1 LPPRCYLQAMSIIYA
16 GMEVP
21 CSLLKKIWPVINN
34 YFSQQAHLPYVGHV
48 GLWMLTFVVAPLMII
63 LYFSFLRAGSFG
75 QVLPGFTLENYIF
88 VFKGAHGLILLRSF
102 YYAFLT
108 NLICILLGYPLAY
121 WIVYY
126 GGRWKTLFIFL
137 IIIPSWTS
145 YLIRLYALRTLIGH
159 TGLINTALI
168 NIGLI
173 NAPVEFLYTQPA
185 VILGLVYSWL
195 PFMVL
200 PIYASLVGLDQS
212 LLEAADDLGARP
224 VEKFFTVTLPLTK
237 GGVFAGTILV
247 FIPAFGEWLVPMLMG
262 GAKVMMAGSL
272 VEHYFITTGNIPAG
286 AAMAA
291 LITATVLLVIYL
303 SVKLGGKEVL
313 ERIT

>member
-1 LPPRCYLQAMSIIYA
+1 MSA
-16 GMEVP
+16 D
-21 CSLLKKIWPVINN
+21 LLKKTWAALLK
-34 YFSQQAHLPYVGHV
+34 YLSQQSHLPYVGHV
-48 GLWMLTFVVAPLMII
+48 GLWMIVFVLAPLIII

-75 QVLPGFTLENYIF
+75 QILPGFTLDNYIS
-88 VFKGAHGLILLRSF
+88 VFKGTHGLILLRSF

-108 NLICILLGYPLAY
+108 NLICILIGYPLAY

-126 GGRWKTLFIFL
+126 GGRWKTLLIFL

-145 YLIRLYALRTLIGH
+145 YLIRLYALRTLIGN
-159 TGLINTALI
+159 TGLINTALQ

-173 NAPVEFLYTQPA
+173 GAPIEFLYSQQA
-185 VILGLVYSWL
+185 VIMGLVYSWL

-200 PIYASLVGLDQS
+200 PVYASLIGLDQS

-224 VEKFFTVTLPLTK
+224 FEKFFTVTLPLTK

-247 FIPAFGEWLVPMLMG
+247 FIPSFGEWLMPMLMG

-291 LITATVLLVIYL
+291 LITATVLLIIYL

-313 ERIT
+313 ERLT

>member
-1 LPPRCYLQAMSIIYA
+1 M
-16 GMEVP
+16 
-21 CSLLKKIWPVINN
+21 LKKTWTALA
-34 YFSQQAHLPYVGHV
+34 YYLSQQAHLPYVGHV
-48 GLWMLTFVVAPLMII
+48 GLWMIVFVIAPLLII
-63 LYFSFLRAGSFG
+63 LYFSFLRAGTFG
-75 QVLPGFTLENYIF
+75 QILPGLTLDNYIF

-108 NLICILLGYPLAY
+108 NLICILIGYPLAY

-126 GGRWKTLFIFL
+126 GGRWKTFLIFL
-137 IIIPSWTS
+137 IVIPSWTS
-145 YLIRLYALRTLIGH
+145 YLIRLYALRTLIGN
-159 TGLINTALI
+159 TGLINTTLI
-168 NIGLI
+168 DLGLI
-173 NAPVEFLYTQPA
+173 STPIEILYTQPA
-185 VILGLVYSWL
+185 VIMGLVYSWL
-195 PFMVL
+195 PFMIL
-200 PIYASLVGLDQS
+200 PVYASLIGLDQS

-224 VEKFFTVTLPLTK
+224 IEKFFTVTLPLTK

-247 FIPAFGEWLVPMLMG
+247 FIPAFGEWLVPKLMG
-262 GAKVMMAGSL
+262 GAKVMMAGNL

-291 LITATVLLVIYL
+291 LITTTVLLVIYL

>member
-1 LPPRCYLQAMSIIYA
+1 M
-16 GMEVP
+16 
-21 CSLLKKIWPVINN
+21 LKKTWTALAN
-34 YFSQQAHLPYVGHV
+34 YLSQQAHLPYVGHV
-48 GLWMLTFVVAPLMII
+48 GLWMIIFVIAPLMII
-63 LYFSFLRAGSFG
+63 LYFSFLRAGNFG
-75 QVLPGFTLENYIF
+75 QILPGLTLENYIF

-108 NLICILLGYPLAY
+108 NLICILIGYPLAY

-126 GGRWKTLFIFL
+126 GGRWKTFLIFL
-137 IIIPSWTS
+137 IVIPSWTS
-145 YLIRLYALRTLIGH
+145 YLIRLYALRTLIGN
-159 TGLINTALI
+159 TGLINTTLI
-168 NIGLI
+168 DLGLI
-173 NAPVEFLYTQPA
+173 STPIEILYTQPA
-185 VILGLVYSWL
+185 VIMGLVYSWL

-200 PIYASLVGLDQS
+200 PVYASLIGLDQS
-212 LLEAADDLGARP
+212 LLEAADDLGAKP
-224 VEKFFTVTLPLTK
+224 IEKFFTVTLPLTK

-247 FIPAFGEWLVPMLMG
+247 FIPAFGEWLVPKLMG
-262 GAKVMMAGSL
+262 GAKVMMVGSL